1 MILTFIVLFNIFPQ
15 DLCSFHII
23 LRKKMKKYIVRLFP
37 EEREHLRKLVSA
49 GRAPVR
55 TYTRA
60 HILLKADQSP
70 EGPAWSDEK
79 ISEAF
84 GVTVLTVQRIRRQ
97 LAEEGFEA
105 VLSRR
110 DYHLKIPRRKVDG
123 DMEAHL
129 IALACSPAPEG
140 RSRWT
145 LRLLAASFVELGF
158 VDCISRETVRRT
170 LKKTKLSL
178 G

>member
-1 MILTFIVLFNIFPQ
+1 
-15 DLCSFHII
+15 
-23 LRKKMKKYIVRLFP
+23 MKKYKISLTA
-37 EEREHLRKLVSA
+37 EERHQLEKITSS
-49 GRAPVR
+49 GRGPAR

-60 HILLKADQSP
+60 HILLKADQSD

-84 GVTVLTVQRIRRQ
+84 DVTVLTVQRVRQ
-97 LAEEGFEA
+97 QLVEEGFEA
-105 VLSRR
+105 VLSRHA
-110 DYHLKIPRRKVDG
+110 YHTKVSRRKMDG
-123 DMEAHL
+123 DLEAHL
-129 IALACSPAPEG
+129 VTLVCSDAPEG

-145 LRLLAASFVELGF
+145 LRLLADTLVELGF
-158 VDCISRETVRRT
+158 IDSISHETVSRT

>member
-1 MILTFIVLFNIFPQ
+1 
-15 DLCSFHII
+15 
-23 LRKKMKKYIVRLFP
+23 MKKYIVRLSA
-37 EEREHLRKLVSA
+37 EEREQLLKLVSS
-49 GRAPVR
+49 GRGPAR
-55 TYTRA
+55 MFTHAR
-60 HILLKADQSP
+60 ILLKADQSND
-70 EGPAWSDEK
+70 GPAWSDDK

-84 GVTVLTVQRIRRQ
+84 DVTILTVQRIRRQ
-97 LAEEGFEA
+97 LVEEGFDA

-110 DYHLKIPRRKVDG
+110 DYHLKIPRRKIDG
-123 DMEAHL
+123 DLEAHL
-129 IALACSPAPEG
+129 VTLACSQAPEG

-145 LRLLAASFVELGF
+145 LRLLAESFVELGF